1 MAFQFW
7 IRLNQIRC
15 NFQRSKTGDHDTD
28 AITFQVFKNGSVVG
42 QGGMV
47 DLSHSGTVLE
57 FPNPGGA
64 LFGPN
69 PMGPVT
75 KTGLIDD
82 GWIVGP
88 IDVAATDTITVCY
101 SATNMGDGSLSQ
113 SEKDVDQITEKLF
126 DGFYYWLFG
135 QATAEIGLTVGAADL
150 LLNIS
155 QYTDKISELPDEA
168 KLIIKL
174 ITNPVETLLG
184 VPDPSLCNGTVFAGK
199 STFTGAQL
207 AALDFSRPNKARQ
220 VPLSA
225 ASEFEV
231 VTDTLTDAPTHSSQ
245 CGHEA
250 ESVVAFSIFCNH
262 TPIGMPVQCGGDL
275 VQSSWGATGN
285 FELLVPSGGAVRH
298 FWKSNDEPHLPWAQV
313 HMFGYAASP
322 SQFHELPMTA
332 GNPSLIQS
340 QYLGDGLH
348 GNFEVVLSA
357 RPLTGVVEPHVDHWW
372 MDSSSGTWHGP
383 EPIVTAEGE
392 TVLALGGD
400 PVMLQSN
407 WGAAGNFELLVPNGS
422 RVRHY
427 VRDNDNGAAPW
438 HFQHEFGY
446 AAPDS
451 VAGAT
456 FIHSR
461 YRSDGLHGNFEAV
474 LRVLGGGA
482 APSRLDHWWF
492 DSARMAWV
500 GPINIADSTK
510 PVIGATADPALLQSD
525 WGQMG
530 NFELL
535 VPMGSLIHHYTR
547 SNDANPPSWALVRE
561 FGYGR
566 DHVIRHVSFIAMRNT
581 KGDGIH
587 ADFAALVR
595 RQVVGQPETH
605 DLWRFNSRAGSWA
618 GPEPVVVNGA
628 PV

>member
-47 DLSHSGTVLE
+47 DISSSGTVFE

-64 LFGPN
+64 LLGPN
-69 PMGPVT
+69 PMGPAT
-75 KTGLIDD
+75 KAGLIND
-82 GWIVGP
+82 GWIIGP
-88 IDVAATDTITVCY
+88 LDVVATDTITVCY
-101 SATNMGDGSLSQ
+101 TATNLGDGFLSQ
-113 SEKDVDQITEKLF
+113 SEKDVDQLTEKLF

-135 QATAEIGLTVGAADL
+135 EATGGVGFVVGVADL
-150 LLNIS
+150 LKNIS
-155 QYTDKISELPDEA
+155 DYTDKLPVLPDEA
-168 KLIIKL
+168 KFVIKL
-174 ITNPVETLLG
+174 ITSPVETLLG
-184 VPDPSLCNGTVFAGK
+184 VPDPALCNGTVFAGS
-199 STFTGAQL
+199 STFTGSQL

-220 VPLSA
+220 VPIPA
-225 ASEFEV
+225 ASEFEL
-231 VTDTLTDAPTHSSQ
+231 VTDPLTDAPTHSSQ

-250 ESVVAFSIFCNH
+250 ESVVAFSVFCNH
-262 TPIGMPVQCGGDL
+262 TPIGMPAHCGGDL

-285 FELLVPSGGAVRH
+285 FELLVPSGAAVRH
-298 FWKSNDEPHLPWAQV
+298 FAKNNDEPSSPWVQV
-313 HMFGYAASP
+313 HTFGYAASP
-322 SQFHELPMTA
+322 SQFHGLPMMV
-332 GNPSLIQS
+332 GHPSMIQS

-357 RPLTGVVEPHVDHWW
+357 RPVNGVVEPHVDHWW
-372 MDSSSGTWHGP
+372 MDSGSGTWHGP
-383 EPIVTAEGE
+383 EPVITAEGE

-407 WGAAGNFELLVPNGS
+407 WGVAGNFELLVPNGS

-427 VRDNDNGAAPW
+427 ARDNDNGAAPW

-446 AAPDS
+446 AAPDT

-456 FIHSR
+456 FIQSR

-474 LRVLGGGA
+474 LRVSDGDGT
-482 APSRLDHWWF
+482 PSRLDHWWF
-492 DSARMAWV
+492 DSARMAWI
-500 GPINIADSTK
+500 GPINITEGTK

-525 WGQMG
+525 RGQAG

-535 VPMGSLIHHYTR
+535 VPIGSRIHHYAR
-547 SNDANPPSWALVRE
+547 NNDANPPSWALVRE

-566 DHVIRHVSFIAMRNT
+566 DRFVRHVSFIAMRNS

-595 RQVVGQPETH
+595 SQVFGQPETH
-605 DLWRFNSRAGSWA
+605 DLWRFSSRTGSWA
-618 GPEPVVVNGA
+618 GPEHVIAGGVSV
-628 PV
+628 